1 MLSNML
7 QQCALSLPHSICCH
21 TASARAICSHGDGRS
36 TQWEP
41 TREGYLKFL
50 AESKALF
57 QTLENIV
64 EEAPHPDCGH
74 LTLSRIA

>member
-1 MLSNML
+1 MRPFAATLHL
-7 QQCALSLPHSICCH
+7 LPHCLSPC
-21 TASARAICSHGDGRS
+21 ICSHGDGGL

-64 EEAPHPDCGH
+64 EEAPHPDCAH
-74 LTLSRIA
+74 LTLLRIA